1 MCFAF
6 CPVFLPFLDQEN
18 EYGNNLYDLVAT
30 NDCPIDQHCAEK
42 QLLSLVIGRLRELDA
57 EADKMLMI
65 WVQEGV
71 ILITTKKGTT
81 GTSYKSTID
90 FDMMVGVQ
98 NAAKTYDMLDAEG
111 FIKYKNMAYEA
122 SSKPLLDDF
131 ATPKKIETI
140 LSFLDKNGGRAGTN
154 WWNDNMLTCN
164 LIS

>member
-1 MCFAF
+1 MLWDCSYSWVGTINDND
-6 CPVFLPFLDQEN
+6 PLYVVDGLPQTDIGWLNPKDIESMEVLKDASAQAI
-18 EYGNNLYDLVAT
+18 YGARAAN
-30 NDCPIDQHCAEK
+30 
-42 QLLSLVIGRLRELDA
+42 
-57 EADKMLMI
+57 
-65 WVQEGV
+65 GV

-131 ATPKKIETI
+131 ATPKK
-140 LSFLDKNGGRAGTN
+140 
-154 WWNDNMLTCN
+154 
-164 LIS
+164 